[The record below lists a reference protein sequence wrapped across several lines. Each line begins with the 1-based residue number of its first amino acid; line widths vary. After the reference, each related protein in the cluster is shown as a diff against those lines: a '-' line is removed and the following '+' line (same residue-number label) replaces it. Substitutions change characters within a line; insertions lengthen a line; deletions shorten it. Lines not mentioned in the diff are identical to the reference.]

1 MVFKFQL
8 VLMFQV
14 DLNLEKWT
22 KHGKS
27 PYIDYGTTVST
38 PAPEPSQL
46 VDDWLNRL
54 NAEIAR
60 QGFSSYPTVKKRCR
74 RVVLLD

>member
-14 DLNLEKWT
+14 DLNLENGLNMAKV
-22 KHGKS
+22 
-27 PYIDYGTTVST
+27 PILIMALLST

-60 QGFSSYPTVKKRCR
+60 Q
-74 RVVLLD
+74 